1 MTLVLAG
8 ATAIAFAQ
16 DDAPFN
22 GLYLDLGNLP
32 RLSHAKTRSISP
44 ENFTGEKGKGGMA
57 TEGTGAHAARDLGQ
71 GWKISPSVQIE
82 AQKTFTL
89 AEIEGP
95 GAIQQIWMTPTGNW
109 RYSIL
114 RFYWDGETEPSVEV
128 PVGRLL
134 RQRMGPVR
142 AGQLDSGHGQPG
154 QRVQLLLGDAVPQVG
169 EDHAREHRGLRS
181 RQLRPRAA

>member
-1 MTLVLAG
+1 
-8 ATAIAFAQ
+8 
-16 DDAPFN
+16 
-22 GLYLDLGNLP
+22 
-32 RLSHAKTRSISP
+32 
-44 ENFTGEKGKGGMA
+44 MA

-82 AQKTFTL
+82 AQQTFTL

-128 PVGRLL
+128 PVGDFFASGWGRYA
-134 RQRMGPVR
+134 QVNSIPVTVN
-142 AGQLDSGHGQPG
+142 PG

-181 RQLRPRAA
+181 RQPRPRAA